1 MSTGD
6 RQRASDWLPPDLDA
20 ANAAEPDTVREPD
33 DETARPG
40 GADDGANGAREAEE
54 TLERFNESAER
65 AKKALQASQGRG
77 EKVDEQ
83 VRAAA
88 AGKAMQAVRDA
99 EATAREAAEVAERM
113 AEKVAALSERL
124 ANRDRELAQLHEQ
137 AAEQE
142 ASHERE
148 LAQLREEIEQQAAAE
163 PEPVTEPEPEP
174 KADAEREPEPTVR
187 HQPREP
193 AHRRQ
198 QTEPATLDLNV
209 VGFDEL
215 CSFGLSVKQAAR
227 LIGYRE
233 QSGGFESPSDLDR
246 LSGMPEKTIEALK
259 NAAGG

>member
-1 MSTGD
+1 MSTGE
-6 RQRASDWLPPDLDA
+6 RQKASDWLPPDLDA
-20 ANAAEPDTVREPD
+20 ANLAEPHTVKEPD

-40 GADDGANGAREAEE
+40 GSGDGANGAREAEE
-54 TLERFNESAER
+54 ALERFNESAER
-65 AKKALQASQGRG
+65 AKKALRSSQGRG
-77 EKVDEQ
+77 DKVDEQ

-88 AGKAMQAVRDA
+88 AGKAMQAVKDA
-99 EATAREAAEVAERM
+99 EATAREAAGVAERM

-124 ANRDRELAQLHEQ
+124 ANRERELAQLHEQ
-137 AAEQE
+137 AAEQQ

-148 LAQLREEIEQQAAAE
+148 LAQLREEIEQEPPPEPEPAAE
-163 PEPVTEPEPEP
+163 PEPETETEP
-174 KADAEREPEPTVR
+174 APTAR

-198 QTEPATLDLNV
+198 QTRPATLDLNE

-233 QSGGFESPSDLDR
+233 QRGGFESPSDLDR
-246 LSGMPEKTIEALK
+246 LSGMPEETIEALK
-259 NAAGG
+259 HAAGG